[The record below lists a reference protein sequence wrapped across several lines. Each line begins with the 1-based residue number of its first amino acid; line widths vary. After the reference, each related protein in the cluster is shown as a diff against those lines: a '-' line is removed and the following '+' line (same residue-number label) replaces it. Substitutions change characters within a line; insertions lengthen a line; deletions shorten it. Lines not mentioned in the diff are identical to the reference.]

1 MNDSQAPALT
11 NWSGDIRFTPHKVEN
26 PPDEESLL
34 RLINFS
40 RQQKSTIRAL
50 GAGHS
55 CAPLVETPQTIIRSD
70 HFKGLHHI
78 DAQKRLVTIAAG
90 TTIEEVGE
98 KLFTAGF
105 GMENT
110 GHINKQVLAG
120 AIATGTHGAGKT
132 LTNLSGQV
140 YGIKMITGT
149 GEMKSFTQDDH
160 PEMMQA
166 LRVSLGS
173 FGIFTAITLKVLP
186 RFKLHRQQ
194 YCASTENCLHHL
206 DELIDNNRNFCFYW
220 YPRRD
225 DVSIRIWNEP
235 ERGIKNLPFA
245 KLYKELS
252 GWGKDVLPSEQ
263 HLKFNELEY
272 SFELSTAPAVFAAIR
287 KRIKEKH
294 RHHVAWRVL
303 YRPVARD
310 DSWLSNAYNKDIVAI
325 TIHHHAAL
333 PYQEYFSDIEDI
345 FISFG
350 GRPHW
355 AKKHRLGPHKL
366 QPLYPMWERF
376 HQLRRQFDPDGIFL
390 NEYLKKIFIGNE
402 HRS

>member
-11 NWSGDIRFTPHKVEN
+11 NWSGDIRFTPLKVEN
-26 PPDEESLL
+26 PPDEQALV
-34 RLINFS
+34 RLINYG
-40 RQQKSTIRAL
+40 RQKKLTIRAL

-55 CAPLVETPQTIIRSD
+55 CAPLIETGQLVIKTD
-70 HFKGLHHI
+70 HFKGLHNI
-78 DAQKRLVTIAAG
+78 DTDKCLVTLGAG
-90 TTIEEVGE
+90 MTIEEIGE
-98 KLFTAGF
+98 CLFTVGF

-120 AIATGTHGAGKT
+120 AISTGTHGAGKK

-140 YGIKMITGT
+140 YGAKIVTGT
-149 GEMKSFTQDDH
+149 GEVKTYTQEGN

-173 FGIFTAITLKVLP
+173 FGIFTELTLKVLP

-194 YCASTENCLHHL
+194 YFAPTENCVHHL
-206 DELIDNNRNFCFYW
+206 DELMENNRNFCFYW

-235 ERGIKNLPFA
+235 GQRTQELPFA

-272 SFELSTAPAVFAAIR
+272 SFDLSAAPVVFEHIR

-303 YRPVARD
+303 YRPVAGD
-310 DSWLSNAYNKDIVAI
+310 DSWLSNAYGKNVVAI
-325 TIHHHAAL
+325 TIHHHASL
-333 PYQEYFSDIEDI
+333 PYREYFDDIEDI
-345 FISFG
+345 FIAFG

-355 AKKHRLGPHKL
+355 GKKHRLGPDRLRH
-366 QPLYPMWERF
+366 LYPMWEQF
-376 HQLRRQFDPDGIFL
+376 HELRRQFDPDGIFL
-390 NEYLKKIFIGNE
+390 NDYLKKLFIDDE
-402 HRS
+402 RRS

>member
-1 MNDSQAPALT
+1 MNHSREPALT
-11 NWSGDIRFTPHKVEN
+11 NWSGDIHFTPLRVED
-26 PPDEESLL
+26 PPDEQSLL
-34 RLINFS
+34 RLINYA
-40 RQQKSTIRAL
+40 RQQKLTIRAL

-55 CAPLVETPQTIIRSD
+55 CAPLIETGQIVIKTD

-78 DAQKRLVTIAAG
+78 DPHKRLVTLGAG
-90 TTIEEVGE
+90 MTVEEAGE
-98 KLFTAGF
+98 SLFTVGF

-120 AIATGTHGAGKT
+120 AISTGTHGAGKK

-140 YGIKMITGT
+140 NGIKMVTGT
-149 GEMKSFTQDDH
+149 GEVKTYTQAAH
-160 PEMMQA
+160 PEIMQA

-173 FGIFTAITLKVLP
+173 FGIFTELTLKVLP
-186 RFKLHRQQ
+186 RFNLRRQQ
-194 YCASTENCLHHL
+194 YCASTESCLHHL
-206 DELIDNNRNFCFYW
+206 DELIENNRNFCFYW

-235 ERGIKNLPFA
+235 ERGTKALSFA

-272 SFELSTAPAVFAAIR
+272 SFDLSTAPAVFAQIR

-310 DSWLSNAYNKDIVAI
+310 DSWLSNAYEKDIVAI
-325 TIHHHAAL
+325 TIHHHAFL
-333 PYQEYFSDIEDI
+333 PYRDYFDDIEDI
-345 FISFG
+345 FRSFG

-355 AKKHRLGPHKL
+355 GKKHSLGPGQL
-366 QPLYPMWERF
+366 RRLYPMWEKF
-376 HQLRRQFDPDGIFL
+376 HELRRQFDPDGIFL
-390 NEYLKKIFIGNE
+390 NDYLKKLFIDDE
-402 HRS
+402 QRS